1 MSVGPGIA
9 KLKDSRDLR
18 SIEERRIKKYKGS
31 SEWKKEENNQ
41 NCLVVK
47 HQYP

>member
-31 SEWKKEENNQ
+31 SEWKKEEKHL
-41 NCLVVK
+41 NCVVVK
-47 HQYP
+47 HLCP